1 MPCTPVQA
9 SWLPAHY
16 HSGPK
21 LGNKGGVAVR
31 LQLGGTSIC
40 VVNMHLPAG
49 DSDDAAVAR
58 DLAAQEVL
66 ELLGGGLSKE
76 GYAEPL
82 KHDLC
87 VVLGDLNSRSHHNR
101 DVALSLLSPRHVDGD
116 ALTATEVLA
125 TYSLLDHR
133 FTRNLPAPAGW
144 LAAAAATAR

>member
-1 MPCTPVQA
+1 MTPSDVA
-9 SWLPAHY
+9 WL
-16 HSGPK
+16 
-21 LGNKGGVAVR
+21 
-31 LQLGGTSIC
+31 
-40 VVNMHLPAG
+40 
-49 DSDDAAVAR
+49 
-58 DLAAQEVL
+58 QEVL